1 MDGVDH
7 EYFSVK
13 HKPSLKSETSL
24 WASKGILWL
33 RDFVLDEID
42 AIALFCDGMLVDYLA
57 WVKMASVGME
67 LYTILL
73 SLQVCGVATRT
84 MSRQ

>member
-1 MDGVDH
+1 MVFQIG
-7 EYFSVK
+7 
-13 HKPSLKSETSL
+13 
-24 WASKGILWL
+24 
-33 RDFVLDEID
+33 FVR
-42 AIALFCDGMLVDYLA
+42 AGRTPMVQPHRQGTCDGMLVDYLA